1 MKTAIFS
8 KLKLSKKLPAVI
20 VGLSVVTAV
29 VTTSLAFF
37 GASAALES
45 QIRNKL
51 ETAASDR
58 AVEVEQY
65 LAAMGEELSILAN
78 STSVVEA
85 VGAFDDAW
93 MSFGAQ
99 AEARLQNDYIT
110 DNPHPLGEKD
120 ALMAKEDGSLY
131 AHTHGYYHPWFR
143 DLQQRRTYYD
153 VFLFNASGDL
163 VYSVFKEPDFATNF
177 LDGKW
182 ADSGLAQLYK
192 TASQAKPGAII
203 FSDFSPYG
211 PSGGAAASFIGA
223 PVFDRLGRR
232 AGVIAYQIPAPVLNG
247 LMAKTNGLGET
258 AESYLVGTDNYMRSD
273 SRFYDEPT
281 TMKVEVRN
289 EAVTKALDGKKGFVE
304 TSNFKGDGAYAAF
317 SAADIYGARWAVVA
331 KVDQSEA
338 DAPIMG
344 LMYQFLMAGTLV
356 ILGVAVV
363 GLLVARSIA
372 QPLTRMTAAMQ
383 ALADKVWSTEIPGLD
398 RHDEIGA
405 MASAVGTLRDGG
417 QEADRLQAEETQ
429 REERA
434 AQEKRD
440 AMNQLADDF
449 ETSVGEVV
457 ESVAATAQDLKETAG
472 GVATIA
478 EETTAQAANVASS
491 AEESSVNVQTV
502 SSATEEMSASIGEM
516 RQQVMRSR
524 DVSEQAT
531 NSVEEA
537 AGQLTGLSDAANQ
550 IGDVLGLI
558 QDIAEQTNLLALNAT
573 IEAARAG
580 DAGKGFAVVASE
592 VKSLATQTQKATEQ
606 IRQQIEGVQSESQ
619 TAVTAISGIR
629 EVISQVTEISQSLA
643 IAIEEQTA
651 ATDEIARNA
660 QQAAGGTQE
669 VSSSVQGVS
678 EASQQASAASTQ
690 LLSSSNALTEQ
701 GDALRER
708 MKSFIIQVRAA

>member
-1 MKTAIFS
+1 MNKAVFS
-8 KLKLSKKLPAVI
+8 KLKLSQKLPAVI

-29 VTTSLAFF
+29 VTTTLAFF

-51 ETAASDR
+51 ETAVADR
-58 AVEVEQY
+58 ATEVEQY
-65 LAAMGEELSILAN
+65 LTAMGEELSILAN
-78 STSVVEA
+78 STSVIEA
-85 VGAFDDAW
+85 IGAFDDAW
-93 MSFGAQ
+93 ISLGAK
-99 AEARLQNDYIT
+99 AEARLQTDYIT

-120 ALMAKEDGSLY
+120 ALMSKEDGSLY

-143 DLQQRRTYYD
+143 DLQQRRGYYD

-177 LDGKW
+177 LNGQW
-182 ADSGLAQLYK
+182 ADSGLARIYK
-192 TASQAKPGAII
+192 TASKAEPNSII

-223 PVFDRLGRR
+223 PVFDHLGRR

-273 SRFYDEPT
+273 SRFVEDPT

-289 EAVTKALDGKKGFVE
+289 DAVTKALNGETGFME
-304 TSNFKGDGAYAAF
+304 TSNFNGEVAYTAF
-317 SAADIYGARWAVVA
+317 NAADIFDTRWAVVA

-338 DAPIMG
+338 DAPIMS
-344 LMYQFLMAGTLV
+344 LMYNFLIVGTLV
-356 ILGVAVV
+356 VIGAAVT
-363 GLLVARSIA
+363 GLLVARSIS
-372 QPLTRMTAAMQ
+372 QPLTRMTTAMQ
-383 ALADKVWSTEIPGLD
+383 ALAEKVWSTEIPGLD
-398 RHDEIGA
+398 RQDEIGA
-405 MASAVGTLRDGG
+405 MAGAVRILKETG
-417 QEADRLQAEETQ
+417 QEAERLQAEEAE
-429 REERA
+429 REDRA
-434 AQEKRD
+434 AQDKRD

-457 ESVAATAQDLKETAG
+457 ESVAATAQDLKATAG

-524 DVSEQAT
+524 DVSEQAA

-537 AGQLTGLSDAANQ
+537 AGQVTGLSDAANQ

-619 TAVTAISGIR
+619 TAVAAIGGIR

-678 EASQQASAASTQ
+678 EASKEASNASAQ

-708 MKSFIIQVRAA
+708 MQAFISQIRAA